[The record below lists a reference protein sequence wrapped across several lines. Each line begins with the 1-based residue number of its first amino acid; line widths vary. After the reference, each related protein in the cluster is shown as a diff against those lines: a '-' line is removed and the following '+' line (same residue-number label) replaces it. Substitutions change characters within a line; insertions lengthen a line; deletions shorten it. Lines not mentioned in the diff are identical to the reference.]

1 MSNLEVSLTQQE
13 MEESGEMQ
21 FIRDHVA
28 AAQAA
33 AAGETAPPANASDTV
48 ETEETT
54 DADEVEDVTPD
65 GDTEDVTPD
74 GATDDEGL
82 SDEDADTLYLELDD
96 ATQALIDSK
105 YGGDIN
111 KALAALPEAQSTI
124 GRQGNEMGALRQ
136 ELEAFRAQLQADF
149 AAAQPYA
156 QWPDEF
162 ADTSE
167 QAAALRVI
175 AEQAFDRRDARMFEQ
190 ALGAWS
196 EADPVS
202 AGLYRDLKEMQVL
215 QIQREAQAPVNDE
228 ALLAEGIQK
237 TVSEIPQLND
247 SAFVDQ
253 VNAELEKTP
262 SLKAVLWGQVPG
274 VSVEERVTILREA
287 AQRVQARTTSET
299 AERARKRIA
308 VRTSEEARAARAQAQ
323 VERAA
328 TAREQTEETPP
339 RTVPLGETGRTLN
352 LDRLNAML
360 PEGDRI

>member
-13 MEESGEMQ
+13 MEESGEMD
-21 FIRDHVA
+21 FIRSHVE

-33 AAGETAPPANASDTV
+33 AARETTPPANASDTV
-48 ETEETT
+48 ETEETE
-54 DADEVEDVTPD
+54 DANVV
-65 GDTEDVTPD
+65 
-74 GATDDEGL
+74 DEGTDL
-82 SDEDADTLYLELDD
+82 SESGSPVEKETTELTDEDADTLYLELDD

-175 AEQAFDRRDARMFEQ
+175 AEQAFDRRDAQTFDQ
-190 ALGAWS
+190 ALRAWS

-328 TAREQTEETPP
+328 TAREQTEEAPP

-360 PEGDRI
+360 APEDRL

>member
-1 MSNLEVSLTQQE
+1 MSDLHVSLTQRE
-13 MEESGEMQ
+13 MEENGEMQ

-28 AAQAA
+28 AAQAN
-33 AAGETAPPANASDTV
+33 AAGETTPPADAPDTV
-48 ETEETT
+48 ESGE
-54 DADEVEDVTPD
+54 
-65 GDTEDVTPD
+65 TEDVEDQIDDSAEGGDSAD
-74 GATDDEGL
+74 GGTDESAEL

-124 GRQGNEMGALRQ
+124 GRQGNEMGALRA
-136 ELEAFRAQLQADF
+136 ELENFRAQLQQDF

-162 ADTSE
+162 ADASE

-175 AEQAFDRRDARMFEQ
+175 AEQAFDRRDAQTFDT
-190 ALGAWS
+190 ALRAWS

-202 AGLYRDLKEMQVL
+202 ASLYRDLKEMQVL
-215 QIQREAQAPVNDE
+215 QIQREAQAPVVNDE

-237 TVSEIPQLND
+237 VISDTPQFQSEEFQ
-247 SAFVDQ
+247 AQ
-253 VNAELEKTP
+253 VAAELDKTP

-299 AERARKRIA
+299 AERAKKRIA

-328 TAREQTEETPP
+328 TARDQEVEKEA
-339 RTVPLGETGRTLN
+339 RTVPLGDTGRSLN
-352 LDRLNAML
+352 IDRLNAML
-360 PEGDRI
+360 PESDRI